1 MISAI
6 VLAAGRAQ
14 RMGEQKLLL
23 PLRGKPVF
31 QWVLEAAL
39 TANTAEVICVVRDL
53 EAMHRHISLVD
64 PRLFWLVNYAADRGQ
79 STSVIAGLWAID
91 PKSDGA
97 LFLVGDQPMI
107 RKNLINALIARFEG
121 SGAWIVAPS
130 FQGQTRNPV
139 LFRRDLFPELLHI
152 TGDRGGRGLIE
163 KHRDKT
169 SLVEWED
176 ELAFMDL
183 DIREDYERLT
193 ERFAVEIEG

>member
-23 PLRGKPVF
+23 PLRGKPVL
-31 QWVLEAAL
+31 QWVLESAL
-39 TANTAEVICVVRDL
+39 ATNVAEVICVVRDL
-53 EAMHRHISLVD
+53 EAVCRQISLVH
-64 PRLFWLVNYAADRGQ
+64 PHLFWLINYAADQGQ

-97 LFLVGDQPMI
+97 LFLVGDQPLI
-107 RKNLINALIARFEG
+107 RKDLLNALIERFE
-121 SGAWIVAPS
+121 SSSAWIVAPS

-139 LFRRDLFPELLHI
+139 LFRRVLFPELLRI
-152 TGDRGGRGLIE
+152 TGDRGGRGLID
-163 KHRDKT
+163 KYRDKT
-169 SLVEWED
+169 AVVEWKD

-183 DIREDYERLT
+183 DVREDYDRLNGLS
-193 ERFAVEIEG
+193 EIEG

>member
-23 PLRGKPVF
+23 PLRGKPVL

-39 TANTAEVICVVRDL
+39 AADVAEVICVVREL
-53 EAMHRHISLVD
+53 ETARHHISLID
-64 PRLFWLVNYAADRGQ
+64 PRLLWLINYAADQGQ

-91 PKSDGA
+91 PRSDGA

-107 RKNLINALIARFEG
+107 RKDLLNALIARFK
-121 SGAWIVAPS
+121 SSAAWIVAPS
-130 FQGQTRNPV
+130 FKGQSRNPV
-139 LFRRDLFPELLHI
+139 LFRRVLFPELLRI
-152 TGDRGGRGLIE
+152 TGDRGGRSLLD
-163 KHRDKT
+163 KYRDKT
-169 SLVEWED
+169 ALVEWGD

-183 DIREDYERLT
+183 DVPEDYERLNGLSQ
-193 ERFAVEIEG
+193 IEG

>member
-6 VLAAGRAQ
+6 ILAAGRAQ

-23 PLRGKPVF
+23 PLRGKPVL

-39 TANTAEVICVVRDL
+39 AAKVDEVICVVRDL
-53 EAMHRHISLVD
+53 ESVRRHISIVD

-79 STSVIAGLWAID
+79 SASVTAGLWAID

-107 RKNLINALIARFEG
+107 RKNLIDALIERFENTA
-121 SGAWIVAPS
+121 AWIVAPC

-139 LFRRDLFPELLHI
+139 LFRRVLFPELIHI

-163 KHRDKT
+163 KYREKT
-169 SLVEWED
+169 ALVEWED
-176 ELAFMDL
+176 ELVFMDL
-183 DIREDYERLT
+183 DVREDYERLNGLS
-193 ERFAVEIEG
+193 EIEG

>member
-1 MISAI
+1 MISAV

-23 PLRGKPVF
+23 PLHGKPVL

-39 TANTAEVICVVRDL
+39 AGNTAEVICVVRDL
-53 EAMHRHISLVD
+53 EMVRRYISLVH
-64 PRLFWLVNYAADRGQ
+64 PRLFWLINYAADRGQ

-91 PKSDGA
+91 PKSEGA
-97 LFLVGDQPMI
+97 MFLVGDQPMI
-107 RKNLINALIARFEG
+107 RKNLIDALVARFE
-121 SGAWIVAPS
+121 SSAAWIVAPS

-139 LFRRDLFPELLHI
+139 LFRRNLFPEILAI

-163 KHRDKT
+163 KYREKT
-169 SLVEWED
+169 ALVEWKD

-183 DIREDYERLT
+183 DIREDYERLS
-193 ERFAVEIEG
+193 ERFALEVEG